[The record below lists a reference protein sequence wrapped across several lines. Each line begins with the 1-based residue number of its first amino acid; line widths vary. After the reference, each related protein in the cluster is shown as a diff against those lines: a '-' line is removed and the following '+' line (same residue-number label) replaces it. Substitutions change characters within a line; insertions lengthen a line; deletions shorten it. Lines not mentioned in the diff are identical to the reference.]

1 MTSTDTSQTH
11 LAAILQLHDLA
22 NVLSRHGAARVLW
35 NAFARDVGALEMCA
49 PVVKAWQAAKDSAGR
64 ERRPADPADPQRA
77 ETSRL
82 AGLALEALSEL
93 DLAAAAARQS

>member
-1 MTSTDTSQTH
+1 MMSADTSRTH

-35 NAFARDVGALEMCA
+35 DAWERDVGALEMCA
-49 PVVKAWQAAKDSAGR
+49 PVIRAWEAAKDSAGR

-77 ETSRL
+77 ETSRI

-93 DLAAAAARQS
+93 DLAAAARQS